1 MGNLKILALTAVNLN
16 SKYLSCVPH
25 YVEFWNSLTSANPS
39 LTYVPKVLVMADEL
53 PDSLQKYSQWC
64 QVFDLGDTVSS
75 TFGSQASRILQPSLE
90 EADLVLTTDVDM
102 LPMSDRI
109 FQKAIEAIEIGA
121 EFVVCRDVL
130 PLGQY
135 PICYNL
141 ASPDV
146 WARVNG
152 VKTSIEVRAK
162 LCIWFDRLL
171 TGDEYAGNHGGVG
184 WFADQEHLFEM
195 VESFEQRGG
204 KVVKLKDRETGHR
217 RLDRLFMP
225 FPINW
230 IFLPAVKAG
239 YFTDY
244 HVHHPINKH
253 KRYLDVVLRMRN
265 GSEAKASN

>member
-1 MGNLKILALTAVNLN
+1 MGDLKILALTAVNLN
-16 SKYLSCVPH
+16 SKYLSCVPK
-25 YVEFWNSLTSANPS
+25 YIDFWNSLTSTNPA

-53 PDSLQKYSQWC
+53 PDTLHKYSEWC
-64 QVFDLGDTVSS
+64 QLFDLGDTVSS

-109 FQKAIEAIEIGA
+109 FQKAIEAIKMGA

-130 PLGQY
+130 PLGQF

-152 VKTSIEVRAK
+152 VSNSIEVRTK
-162 LCIWFDRLL
+162 LNVWFDSIQ
-171 TGDEYAGNHGGVG
+171 TGDSYAGDHGGFG

-195 VESFEQRGG
+195 VESFEKRGG
-204 KVVKLKDRETGHR
+204 KVVKFKDRETGHR

-230 IFLPAVKAG
+230 IILPAVRSG

-244 HVHHPINKH
+244 HVHHPIK
-253 KRYLDVVLRMRN
+253 KYRRYLDAVLSMRN
-265 GSEAKASN
+265 GSTAKVND